1 MNNKIKTYY
10 IPVNPNIKQGTIYT
24 LYLNNNNNLDL
35 SKVLEEEKITLNNI
49 ITPFKENKIIIEN
62 NDYNKLMSINTKITE
77 HIKEI
82 NNLNCEFKVLLSSL
96 SNERKI

>member
-1 MNNKIKTYY
+1 MNNKIKIYY
-10 IPVNPNIKQGTIYT
+10 IPTNPNIKKGSLYT
-24 LYLNNNNNLDL
+24 LYINKNNNLDL
-35 SKVLEEEKITLNNI
+35 SSILEEENKLNNI
-49 ITPFKENKIIIEN
+49 IVPFKENKIIIEN